1 MKDKLID
8 VQRHLVSALEAL
20 SDTDKPMDLDRA
32 KTMATVAQTYINGA
46 RVAVDFMKATDAQT
60 DESGIIAAPKQVT
73 GPQHPK
79 IGVVK

>member
-1 MKDKLID
+1 MPKA
-8 VQRHLVSALEAL
+8 ALAMVMGRTTIAVGL
-20 SDTDKPMDLDRA
+20 
-32 KTMATVAQTYINGA
+32 NGA